1 MAPKGEMDEF
11 SLSGPAQRLMLALI
25 VSVAL
30 HLALIFLVKV
40 VPVKTGAAKNV
51 VIEVRLEESSQP
63 AVKAAIT
70 ALAQKQ
76 SASPLPMPQ
85 PDPATPAEPPK
96 PVEQKPAPAPAAQAE
111 EKSPLPSVEVPL
123 VEDPTFYPA
132 KQVDIHPKALAPVNP
147 VFPDKAANDNVSG
160 EVTLLLLIDEA
171 GKVRDLAVVDAKPEG
186 YFEESALNAF
196 RNTRWAPAQKDGRIV
211 KSRVLIRVRYEMGSD
226 GGRVGI

>member
-1 MAPKGEMDEF
+1 MEEF
-11 SLSGPAQRLMLALI
+11 SLSGPAQRLLLALT

-30 HLALIFLVKV
+30 HFALIFLVKV
-40 VPVKTGAAKNV
+40 APPQSNKARNI
-51 VIEVRLEESSQP
+51 VIEVRLEEVSQP
-63 AVKAAIT
+63 TVKAAIA
-70 ALAQKQ
+70 ALTQKQ
-76 SASPLPMPQ
+76 TEIPLPKLESAPVK
-85 PDPATPAEPPK
+85 PVEPPK
-96 PVEQKPAPAPAAQAE
+96 PIEQKPLPAAVQAE

-132 KQVDIHPKALAPVNP
+132 KQLDIQPKALAPVNP

-186 YFEESALNAF
+186 YFDESALSAF

-211 KSRVLIRVRYEMGSD
+211 KSRVMIRVRYELGRD
-226 GGRVGI
+226 GGKVGF